1 MSVSFLPKD
10 SWRRTDVLE
19 LRLRMEPLALRSGQA
34 TAAGDACGE
43 DANMAIMLSV
53 SGEIRADEWE
63 FRMWRRLPEEED
75 PTS

>member
-34 TAAGDACGE
+34 TVAGDACGE